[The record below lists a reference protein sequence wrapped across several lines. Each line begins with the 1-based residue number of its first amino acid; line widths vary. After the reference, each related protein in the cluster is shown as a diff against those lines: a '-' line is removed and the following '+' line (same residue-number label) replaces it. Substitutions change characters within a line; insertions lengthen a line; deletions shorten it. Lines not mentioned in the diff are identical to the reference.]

1 MEQFQIKKKSLII
14 RMPQELDHHSAE
26 VIRQESD
33 RLLVEEN
40 INHIE
45 FDFRNTEF
53 MDSSGIGVIM
63 GRYQN
68 VKLLGGSVT
77 ATHVSDR
84 IYKILQ
90 LAGITKVIGI
100 ERERLWNYGE

>member
-14 RMPQELDHHSAE
+14 RMPQELDHHTAE

-40 INHIE
+40 VNHIE

-53 MDSSGIGVIM
+53 MDS
-63 GRYQN
+63 
-68 VKLLGGSVT
+68 
-77 ATHVSDR
+77 
-84 IYKILQ
+84 
-90 LAGITKVIGI
+90 
-100 ERERLWNYGE
+100 